1 MANTASVSPSAFREG
16 FAVNIAPVHSSR
28 NDTAS
33 ISGTVSGVASLNI
46 VALESVTVSPIVR
59 LSAELANRTSTAVYP
74 LGTTGGSASHGRGDD
89 AAFRNIHLG
98 NQPDGIIDIVSNA
111 AQGLIVWNI
120 SQSKRIRG
128 NHAAFGDGLRRNDD
142 GLRGNRQSHALQ
154 GRKYGKSGAQ
164 RSK

>member
-1 MANTASVSPSAFREG
+1 MANTASVLPSAFREG

-46 VALESVTVSPIVR
+46 VALESVTV
-59 LSAELANRTSTAVYP
+59 
-74 LGTTGGSASHGRGDD
+74 
-89 AAFRNIHLG
+89 
-98 NQPDGIIDIVSNA
+98 
-111 AQGLIVWNI
+111 WNI

-154 GRKYGKSGAQ
+154 GREYGKSGAQ

>member
-46 VALESVTVSPIVR
+46 VAGKRHRI
-59 LSAELANRTSTAVYP
+59 ANRQTVG
-74 LGTTGGSASHGRGDD
+74 GTRQPNFDRRISFGNNGGSASHGRGDD

-154 GRKYGKSGAQ
+154 GREYGKSGAQ

>member
-1 MANTASVSPSAFREG
+1 MANTASVLPSAFREG

-59 LSAELANRTSTAVYP
+59 LSAELAN
-74 LGTTGGSASHGRGDD
+74 HGRGDD

>member
-59 LSAELANRTSTAVYP
+59 LSA
-74 LGTTGGSASHGRGDD
+74 ASHGRGDD

-154 GRKYGKSGAQ
+154 GREYGKSGAQ

>member
-16 FAVNIAPVHSSR
+16 FAVNIAPVHSSC

-74 LGTTGGSASHGRGDD
+74 LGTTGSASHGRGDD

-154 GRKYGKSGAQ
+154 GREYGKSGAQ

>member
-33 ISGTVSGVASLNI
+33 ISGTVSGVAPLNI

-59 LSAELANRTSTAVYP
+59 LSAELANRISF
-74 LGTTGGSASHGRGDD
+74 GNNGGGASHGRGDD

-154 GRKYGKSGAQ
+154 GREYGKSGAQ